1 MIPAGA
7 SVLDV
12 CCGPAVLYTRYLKN
26 KGVSYTG
33 FDINEKF
40 IALGRA
46 KGLAMIQGDVAAVAE
61 FPKSDFVV
69 MQGSLYHF
77 LPDDVPSVVEKM
89 LRASKQKLII
99 AEPVRNVS
107 VSKLGWLARLAQR
120 LTDAGSGPST
130 RRFDETS
137 LTVALT
143 RFAANI
149 ERTFPIAGGREIVFV
164 LRP

>member
-40 IALGRA
+40 ITLGRA

-77 LPDDVPSVVEKM
+77 LPDDVPSVLEKM

-107 VSKLGWLARLAQR
+107 VSKLRWLARLAQR
-120 LTDAGSGPST
+120 LTDAGSGPTT
-130 RRFDETS
+130 RRFDEAS
-137 LTVALT
+137 LPVAFSP
-143 RFAANI
+143 FAANI